1 MNCLYVD
8 FRGAAAAER
17 SRYAYPRRTRE
28 ALYEAFRPLGGCV
41 VLVTCNRTE
50 VYFRCSRANAE
61 TAIRR
66 AALVPARFCMGAEEH
81 LFSLA
86 AGLCSMLAGEDE
98 ILGQL
103 RDAYEEARA
112 CGASAGMD
120 EVFQAALACGKR
132 VRAETKISSF
142 ACSVSTLAANEVA
155 RFLKEGGTVLV
166 VGGTGKFGGA
176 VLKNLAAHRNLTLYA
191 AERTHGVAAS
201 VRGDVIAFPYT
212 QRYAMLP
219 LADAVVC
226 TTASP
231 HVVFT
236 RERTAEALGEE
247 VLGGEARTRL
257 FIDLAMPPDVDEGV
271 GTLPG
276 VRRLGIDDFARRAEE
291 NNRKKHAAIAAAR
304 ELVGTCLTEYE
315 ASRLSRAYLTAF
327 GTPVGGALAVCK
339 KTDPASFVVQV
350 RALLGE
356 RQ

>member
-50 VYFRCSRANAE
+50 VYFRCSRADAE

-142 ACSVSTLAANEVA
+142 AC
-155 RFLKEGGTVLV
+155 
-166 VGGTGKFGGA
+166 KFPLDSA
-176 VLKNLAAHRNLTLYA
+176 QAKRR
-191 AERTHGVAAS
+191 ES
-201 VRGDVIAFPYT
+201 EI
-212 QRYAMLP
+212 RYP
-219 LADAVVC
+219 
-226 TTASP
+226 
-231 HVVFT
+231 
-236 RERTAEALGEE
+236 
-247 VLGGEARTRL
+247 
-257 FIDLAMPPDVDEGV
+257 
-271 GTLPG
+271 
-276 VRRLGIDDFARRAEE
+276 
-291 NNRKKHAAIAAAR
+291 
-304 ELVGTCLTEYE
+304 
-315 ASRLSRAYLTAF
+315 RLSGRRHSNSDTELWESSRSMLRCRA
-327 GTPVGGALAVCK
+327 
-339 KTDPASFVVQV
+339 
-350 RALLGE
+350 
-356 RQ
+356 

>member
-17 SRYAYPRRTRE
+17 SRYAYPRRPRE

-50 VYFRCSRANAE
+50 VYFRCSRADAE

-155 RFLKEGGTVLV
+155 RFLKEDGTALTLIRK
-166 VGGTGKFGGA
+166 GEA

-201 VRGDVIAFPYT
+201 VRGDVIAFPYA

-236 RERTAEALGEE
+236 RERTAEA
-247 VLGGEARTRL
+247 LGGEARTRL